1 MTDLACPVLAPRFEL
16 RSGDSPG
23 IADAERDASVR
34 FLAFAFT
41 PGDTGFV
48 FPDSLLSSAQAAEIL
63 AVTPSHLRQMRHMGR
78 GPAYIKE
85 GKLVRYE
92 PAALAAWIES
102 RRIS

>member
-1 MTDLACPVLAPRFEL
+1 
-16 RSGDSPG
+16 
-23 IADAERDASVR
+23 
-34 FLAFAFT
+34 
-41 PGDTGFV
+41 
-48 FPDSLLSSAQAAEIL
+48 
-63 AVTPSHLRQMRHMGR
+63 MRHMGR